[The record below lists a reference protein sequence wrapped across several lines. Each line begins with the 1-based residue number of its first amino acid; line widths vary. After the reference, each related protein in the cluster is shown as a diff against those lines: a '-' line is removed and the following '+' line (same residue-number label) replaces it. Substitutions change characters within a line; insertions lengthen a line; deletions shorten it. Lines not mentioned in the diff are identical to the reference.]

1 MNRSLWAPWR
11 MAYIQSLDAQHAA
24 EVAATP
30 GASNASSTRNA
41 SNSPTPSGNFLAQ
54 YWAHPDRDNE
64 QFVVHR
70 DSLGMVLLNR
80 YPYANGHLLVALGE
94 PRGTL
99 GEYSHEERAHF
110 WRLMDLAMALCNA
123 ACDPQ
128 GMNVGLNIGRAAG
141 AGLPEHVHGHVVPR
155 WAGDCNFL
163 SVFGEVRVIPDA
175 LERSWLHYRSVLPTV
190 LAKDAKF
197 AADAKNVPQ

>member
-30 GASNASSTRNA
+30 GASAAPSASS
-41 SNSPTPSGNFLAQ
+41 NFLAQ
-54 YWAHPDRDNE
+54 YWAHPDRDHE
-64 QFVVHR
+64 QLVVHR

-94 PRGTL
+94 PRGSL
-99 GEYSHEERAHF
+99 GEYAHDDRAHF
-110 WRLMDLAMALCNA
+110 WRLMDLAMALCSA

-175 LERSWLHYRSVLPTV
+175 LEQSWQRYREALPSVLAV
-190 LAKDAKF
+190 LAKCDSPATR
-197 AADAKNVPQ
+197 ATRAKNVPH